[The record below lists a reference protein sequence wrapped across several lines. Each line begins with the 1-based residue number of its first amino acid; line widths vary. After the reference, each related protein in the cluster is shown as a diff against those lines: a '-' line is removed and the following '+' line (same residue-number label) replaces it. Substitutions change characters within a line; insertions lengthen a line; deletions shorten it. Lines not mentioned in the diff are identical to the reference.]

1 MGQTL
6 YWTPGTEMW
15 TRQTSLLSRWL
26 ASCLLLFIHSSELL
40 RDCYMACIRMAIG
53 NIKKSNVSLLKDKHI
68 SYGTFTLRDWE
79 SLRVFTGPQMAL
91 SAVGDTEEEGSFP
104 VIRECMVCLEEG
116 KPQYLQKHIPLV
128 DHLYFWFQVS
138 LYAQQGTWCPS
149 ALLISIGWINV

>member
-116 KPQYLQKHIPLV
+116 KPQYLQKHITTSWSFVFLIPSVFVCPVGYLV
-128 DHLYFWFQVS
+128 PKCFTNKHWL
-138 LYAQQGTWCPS
+138 
-149 ALLISIGWINV
+149 N